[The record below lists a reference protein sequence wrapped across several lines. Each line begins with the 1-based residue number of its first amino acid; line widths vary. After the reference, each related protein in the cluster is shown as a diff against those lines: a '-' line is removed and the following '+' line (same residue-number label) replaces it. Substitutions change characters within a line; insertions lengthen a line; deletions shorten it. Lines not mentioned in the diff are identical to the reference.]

1 MQGHESDI
9 VLLDWVNLY
18 GDRLGFLDD
27 SRRINVALSRARASP
42 ITFFSHDTSNEIY
55 KPRKRKHK
63 GSSPPMEVTN
73 HWDWLVQRG
82 FDIIVPAK
90 EDGWAGMRS
99 TAHKFSVGALA

>member
-9 VLLDWVNLY
+9 VLLDWMNLY

-27 SRRINVALSRARASP
+27 SRRINVALSRARASL
-42 ITFFSHDTSNEIY
+42 ITFFSHGTSNEIY

-63 GSSPPMEVTN
+63 GSSPPMEVRK

-99 TAHKFSVGALA
+99 TANKSSVGALA